1 MLKKL
6 ISMLREKKAYKS
18 CEFTSTY
25 ELKDGVL
32 CLIQE
37 KFEIK

>member
-18 CEFTSTY
+18 CVISSHY
-25 ELKDGVL
+25 ELKGEVL
-32 CLIQE
+32 VLVQE
-37 KFEIK
+37 KLEIK